1 MLTSTFRG
9 MFQGLM
15 YALKGLRLCD
25 RCAGADPAKHSGM
38 QLRAC
43 GSFDAP

>member
-15 YALKGLRLCD
+15 YALKGLRLYD
-25 RCAGADPAKHSGM
+25 RCAGDPAKHSGM
-38 QLRAC
+38 QLCAG